1 VTDDELLRALE
12 DDERR
17 LRFTSFT
24 NDDAIALGLA
34 LLEAARQVAAP
45 VAIDVRRS
53 GQQLF
58 HAALDGTSRDNDD
71 WIRRKCNVVDRFGH
85 SSYYVGTL
93 CRLQG
98 GSIEDVF
105 GVDPREYADHGGAFP
120 VIVHG
125 VGVVGTVAVSG
136 LPQADDHRL
145 VVEVLERL
153 LT

>member
-1 VTDDELLRALE
+1 MTDDELLRALA

-17 LRFTSFT
+17 LRFSSFT

-34 LLEAARQVAAP
+34 LLDAARQEQAP
-45 VAIDVRRS
+45 VAIDVRRN

-58 HAALDGTSRDNDD
+58 HAALDGTSADNDE

-85 SSYYVGTL
+85 SSFYVGTL
-93 CRLQG
+93 CRVQG
-98 GSIEDVF
+98 GTIEEVF